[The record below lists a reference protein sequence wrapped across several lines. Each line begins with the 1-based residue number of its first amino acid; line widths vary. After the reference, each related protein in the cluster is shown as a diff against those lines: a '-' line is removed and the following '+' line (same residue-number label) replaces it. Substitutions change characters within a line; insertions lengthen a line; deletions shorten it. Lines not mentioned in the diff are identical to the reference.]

1 MRSQPKRSIRI
12 YSLDSL
18 RAIMMLL
25 GLVLHS
31 AITYGVYENSAWSL
45 KDSITHI
52 SNDYIVSFIHT
63 FRMQIFFIVAGF
75 FGSMLFYER
84 KPLEMIKNRAAR
96 IVSPFIVFM
105 FLLWPT
111 TVFAFGYT
119 RLVLEGN
126 VNALEDSI
134 SVFSNLFILV
144 PRHTFHL
151 WFLYYLA
158 LITSISIVLALVLQ
172 KLPSITN
179 NISRVFNWIINKS
192 IARVIIFASIT
203 ATVYFIIG
211 SWSVSTSTSIVP
223 DFNILIYYLAFY
235 IIGWILFKSK
245 HLLDTF
251 MKYDWLFTILAVVLF
266 SIYFFMSH
274 GFSYIS
280 HVIIKSIMV
289 WLFIFG
295 ITGLFIRYASNHSSI
310 MRYISDAS
318 YWVYLI
324 HLPLTAIIPGLISDW
339 IIPATLK
346 FLLVF
351 IITSMSCFLSYHYFV
366 RGTFIGQFLNG
377 RRYS

>member
-1 MRSQPKRSIRI
+1 
-12 YSLDSL
+12 
-18 RAIMMLL
+18 MMLL

-134 SVFSNLFILV
+134 SVFSNLFILI

-377 RRYS
+377 RRYSCRLSDIKEV

>member
-1 MRSQPKRSIRI
+1 
-12 YSLDSL
+12 
-18 RAIMMLL
+18 MMLL

-84 KPLEMIKNRAAR
+84 KPLEMIKNRVAR

-134 SVFSNLFILV
+134 SVFSNLFILI

-266 SIYFFMSH
+266 SIYFFMGH

-295 ITGLFIRYASNHSSI
+295 ITGLFIRYASNHSPI

-377 RRYS
+377 RRYSSRLSDIKEV

>member
-1 MRSQPKRSIRI
+1 
-12 YSLDSL
+12 
-18 RAIMMLL
+18 
-25 GLVLHS
+25 
-31 AITYGVYENSAWSL
+31 
-45 KDSITHI
+45 
-52 SNDYIVSFIHT
+52 
-63 FRMQIFFIVAGF
+63 
-75 FGSMLFYER
+75 MLFYER

-119 RLVLEGN
+119 KLVLEGN

-134 SVFSNLFILV
+134 SVFSNLFILI

-223 DFNILIYYLAFY
+223 
-235 IIGWILFKSK
+235 
-245 HLLDTF
+245 
-251 MKYDWLFTILAVVLF
+251 
-266 SIYFFMSH
+266 
-274 GFSYIS
+274 
-280 HVIIKSIMV
+280 
-289 WLFIFG
+289 
-295 ITGLFIRYASNHSSI
+295 
-310 MRYISDAS
+310 
-318 YWVYLI
+318 
-324 HLPLTAIIPGLISDW
+324 
-339 IIPATLK
+339 
-346 FLLVF
+346 
-351 IITSMSCFLSYHYFV
+351 
-366 RGTFIGQFLNG
+366 
-377 RRYS
+377 